1 MFSYIK
7 GKLIQISTEYIVVE
21 NNGIGYMIYIPYN
34 ANVPMP
40 TEGEEVLIYTHF
52 NVSESGIALYGFFNE
67 EDKKMFNSIKKVSG
81 VGPKV
86 ALSILSTLTAKDFI
100 FAILNDDAKA
110 ISKAPGVG
118 AKIAK
123 RIILDLKDKLDITE
137 EDLLDIP
144 VNSINTGVSM
154 TGAINDAIAALSA
167 LGYPYQDSKR
177 AVMSVENAE
186 DLDVENLLRLALKE
200 I

>member
-21 NNGIGYMIYIPYN
+21 NNGIGYMIHIPYN
-34 ANVPMP
+34 VNVPMP